1 MKPFYFFILFLA
13 VSCQHSAVSCQET
26 VSSNVIDFRTAVDMM
41 LENNATIKTAE
52 KSTLLAKRQSQLINA
67 SWLPTI
73 TMTADYTMMSNGIGV
88 SQDYASLLEPFKE
101 KYAETPLV
109 PEILNLISNELGDLA
124 FEVPIFED
132 DFGSIDLEILYPIFT
147 GTKRLYANKL
157 AKSNEALSEINKE
170 SVGAAKY
177 LELANVYFSL
187 SLAESMIKVL
197 KETHEMTDNHY
208 SQALKMEAIGMFDK
222 AERLIV
228 KVALDESERNLK
240 DAENQAEV
248 LREALSFL
256 LGQQT
261 TDNRQQSLGKGQ
273 RTTDNGQQ
281 TLGKGQRTTV
291 NSQQTLGSGQKPMAN
306 SQQLTANSQQQIV
319 TSTPLFINEKY
330 PQLEWF
336 KDMMRENAYVFQQ
349 ADLHDDIAKAN
360 LRLSQSNY
368 YPVISVYGKQT
379 IASYQV
385 PKNMIPNTIGG
396 VNLVW
401 DIFDGLARERN
412 IQLTKIESEIV
423 AETQLSLKNDLEV
436 AVDEWHAN
444 LRQACIN
451 AEELQSSLEL
461 AQEVY
466 RIRKKSF
473 SEGLCTSQ
481 QVLDALNLVNKMNL
495 LLLTT
500 YFEYD
505 IALANLCCLCGIPE
519 FFESFL
525 GTEDLRN

>member
-13 VSCQHSAVSCQET
+13 VSCQHSAVSCQQT
-26 VSSNVIDFRTAVDMM
+26 VSQTAIDFRSAANMM
-41 LENNATIKTAE
+41 FENNATIKAAE

-73 TMTADYTMMSNGIGV
+73 TMTADYTLMSNKISV
-88 SQDYASLLEPFKE
+88 SQEYASLLEPFQE
-101 KYAETPLV
+101 KYADEPLI
-109 PEILNLISNELGDLA
+109 PEILNYISNGLGDLS
-124 FEVPIFED
+124 FDVPIFED
-132 DFGSIDLEILYPIFT
+132 DFGSIDIEVLYPIFT

-157 AKSNEALSEINKE
+157 AKNNETLSEINKE
-170 SVGAAKY
+170 SIGAAKY
-177 LELANVYFSL
+177 LELVNVYFSL
-187 SLAESMIKVL
+187 SLTESMIKVL
-197 KETHEMTDNHY
+197 KETYEMTNNHY
-208 SQALKMEAIGMFDK
+208 SQALKMESIGMFDK

-240 DAENQAEV
+240 DAEKQAEV
-248 LREALSFL
+248 LREALGKII
-256 LGQQT
+256 GQQT
-261 TDNRQQSLGKGQ
+261 TDNGQQSL
-273 RTTDNGQQ
+273 D
-281 TLGKGQRTTV
+281 
-291 NSQQTLGSGQKPMAN
+291 NSQWSKAN
-306 SQQLTANSQQQIV
+306 SQQPII

-336 KDMMRENAYVFQQ
+336 LDMMKQNAYIFQES
-349 ADLHDDIAKAN
+349 DLHDDISKAN

-368 YPVISVYGKQT
+368 YPVISIYGKQT

-385 PKNMIPNTIGG
+385 PKNLVPNTIGG
-396 VNLVW
+396 INLVW

-412 IQLTKIESEIV
+412 IQLSKIESEII
-423 AETQLSLKNDLEV
+423 AETQQSLKNDIEV
-436 AVDEWHAN
+436 SVNEWHAN
-444 LRQACIN
+444 LKQACVN

-473 SEGLCTSQ
+473 TEGLCTSQ
-481 QVLDALNLVNKMNL
+481 QVLDALNLVNKTNL

-519 FFESFL
+519 YFESFL
-525 GTEDLRN
+525 GN

>member
-41 LENNATIKTAE
+41 LENNATIKAAE
-52 KSTLLAKRQSQLINA
+52 KSTLLVKRQSQLINA

-197 KETHEMTDNHY
+197 KETHAMTDNHY

-256 LGQQT
+256 LGQ
-261 TDNRQQSLGKGQ
+261 
-273 RTTDNGQQ
+273 
-281 TLGKGQRTTV
+281 RTTV
-291 NSQQTLGSGQKPMAN
+291 NRA
-306 SQQLTANSQQQIV
+306 
-319 TSTPLFINEKY
+319 F
-330 PQLEWF
+330 
-336 KDMMRENAYVFQQ
+336 DR
-349 ADLHDDIAKAN
+349 
-360 LRLSQSNY
+360 LRHQ
-368 YPVISVYGKQT
+368 
-379 IASYQV
+379 
-385 PKNMIPNTIGG
+385 
-396 VNLVW
+396 
-401 DIFDGLARERN
+401 
-412 IQLTKIESEIV
+412 
-423 AETQLSLKNDLEV
+423 
-436 AVDEWHAN
+436 
-444 LRQACIN
+444 
-451 AEELQSSLEL
+451 
-461 AQEVY
+461 
-466 RIRKKSF
+466 
-473 SEGLCTSQ
+473 
-481 QVLDALNLVNKMNL
+481 
-495 LLLTT
+495 
-500 YFEYD
+500 
-505 IALANLCCLCGIPE
+505 
-519 FFESFL
+519 
-525 GTEDLRN
+525 

>member
-13 VSCQHSAVSCQET
+13 VSCQHSAVSCQQT

-41 LENNATIKTAE
+41 LENNATIKAAE

-177 LELANVYFSL
+177 LELANIYFSL

-248 LREALSFL
+248 LREALLAL
-256 LGQQT
+256 L
-261 TDNRQQSLGKGQ
+261 GQ

-281 TLGKGQRTTV
+281 SLGIGQ
-291 NSQQTLGSGQKPMAN
+291 QPMAN
-306 SQQLTANSQQQIV
+306 SQQPIT

-336 KDMMRENAYVFQQ
+336 KDMMKENAYVFQQ

-368 YPVISVYGKQT
+368 YPVISLYGKQT

-436 AVDEWHAN
+436 AMDEWHAN
-444 LRQACIN
+444 LKQACIN

-481 QVLDALNLVNKMNL
+481 QVLDALNLVNKTNL

-519 FFESFL
+519 YFESFL

>member
-1 MKPFYFFILFLA
+1 MKPFYFFILFISLQTT
-13 VSCQHSAVSCQET
+13 VNGQQTGYQRSAVGSQFDGN
-26 VSSNVIDFRTAVDMM
+26 NVIDFRTAVDMM
-41 LENNATIKTAE
+41 LENNATIKAAE

-197 KETHEMTDNHY
+197 KETHAMTDNHY

-261 TDNRQQSLGKGQ
+261 TEPS
-273 RTTDNGQQ
+273 T
-281 TLGKGQRTTV
+281 
-291 NSQQTLGSGQKPMAN
+291 GSGTVPL
-306 SQQLTANSQQQIV
+306 S

-336 KDMMRENAYVFQQ
+336 KDMMKENAYVFQQ

-368 YPVISVYGKQT
+368 YPVISLYGKQT

-385 PKNMIPNTIGG
+385 PKNLVPNTIGG

-423 AETQLSLKNDLEV
+423 AETQISLKNDLEV
-436 AVDEWHAN
+436 AVDEWYAN
-444 LRQACIN
+444 LKQACIN

-481 QVLDALNLVNKMNL
+481 QVLDALNLVNKTNL

-525 GTEDLRN
+525 GSGL

>member
-1 MKPFYFFILFLA
+1 
-13 VSCQHSAVSCQET
+13 
-26 VSSNVIDFRTAVDMM
+26 
-41 LENNATIKTAE
+41 
-52 KSTLLAKRQSQLINA
+52 
-67 SWLPTI
+67 
-73 TMTADYTMMSNGIGV
+73 MTADYTMMSNGIGV

-248 LREALSFL
+248 LREALLTL
-256 LGQQT
+256 LC
-261 TDNRQQSLGKGQ
+261 Q

-281 TLGKGQRTTV
+281 SLGNGQEPTEPST
-291 NSQQTLGSGQKPMAN
+291 GSGTVPL
-306 SQQLTANSQQQIV
+306 S

-336 KDMMRENAYVFQQ
+336 KDMMKENAYVFQQ

-368 YPVISVYGKQT
+368 YPVISLYGKQT

-385 PKNMIPNTIGG
+385 PKNLVPNTIGG

-436 AVDEWHAN
+436 AVDEWHAT

-481 QVLDALNLVNKMNL
+481 QVLDALNLVNKTNL

-525 GTEDLRN
+525 TSQQTTDNRQQSLGNGQRTTDNGQQSLGSDIGQ

>member
-1 MKPFYFFILFLA
+1 
-13 VSCQHSAVSCQET
+13 
-26 VSSNVIDFRTAVDMM
+26 MM
-41 LENNATIKTAE
+41 FENNATIKAAE

-67 SWLPTI
+67 NWLPTI
-73 TMTADYTMMSNGIGV
+73 TMTADYTMMSNKISV
-88 SQDYASLLEPFKE
+88 SQEYASLLKPFQE
-101 KYAETPLV
+101 KYANEPLI
-109 PEILNLISNELGDLA
+109 PDILNYISNGLGDLS
-124 FEVPIFED
+124 FDVPIFED
-132 DFGSIDLEILYPIFT
+132 DFGSIDIEVLYPIFT

-157 AKSNEALSEINKE
+157 AKNNETLSEINKE
-170 SVGAAKY
+170 SIGAAKY
-177 LELANVYFSL
+177 LELVNIYFSL
-187 SLAESMIKVL
+187 SLTESMIKVL
-197 KETHEMTDNHY
+197 KETYEMTNNHY
-208 SQALKMEAIGMFDK
+208 SQALKMESIGMFDK

-248 LREALSFL
+248 LRDALSMII
-256 LGQQT
+256 GQQT
-261 TDNRQQSLGKGQ
+261 TDNRQQSL
-273 RTTDNGQQ
+273 D
-281 TLGKGQRTTV
+281 
-291 NSQQTLGSGQKPMAN
+291 NSQQPIS
-306 SQQLTANSQQQIV
+306 

-336 KDMMRENAYVFQQ
+336 LDMMKQNAYIFLES
-349 ADLHDDIAKAN
+349 DLHDDISKAN

-368 YPVISVYGKQT
+368 YPVISIYGKQT

-385 PKNMIPNTIGG
+385 PKNLVPTTIGG
-396 VNLVW
+396 INLVW

-412 IQLTKIESEIV
+412 IQLAKIESEII
-423 AETQLSLKNDLEV
+423 AETQQSLKNDIEV
-436 AVDEWHAN
+436 SVNEWHAN
-444 LRQACIN
+444 LKQACIN

-473 SEGLCTSQ
+473 TEGLCTSQ
-481 QVLDALNLVNKMNL
+481 QVLDALNLVNKTNL

-519 FFESFL
+519 YFESFL
-525 GTEDLRN
+525 SSGL

>member
-13 VSCQHSAVSCQET
+13 VGCQHSAVSCQET

-41 LENNATIKTAE
+41 LENNATIRAAE

-197 KETHEMTDNHY
+197 KETHAMTDNHY

-256 LGQQT
+256 LGQQA
-261 TDNRQQSLGKGQ
+261 
-273 RTTDNGQQ
+273 TDNGQQ
-281 TLGKGQRTTV
+281 SLGNGQE
-291 NSQQTLGSGQKPMAN
+291 SMAN
-306 SQQLTANSQQQIV
+306 SQQPIV

-385 PKNMIPNTIGG
+385 PKNLVPNTIGG

-423 AETQLSLKNDLEV
+423 AETQLSLKNALEV

-481 QVLDALNLVNKMNL
+481 QVLDALNLVNKTNL

>member
-26 VSSNVIDFRTAVDMM
+26 VSNNVIDFRRAVDMM
-41 LENNATIKTAE
+41 LENNATIRAAE

-109 PEILNLISNELGDLA
+109 PEILNIISNELGDLA

-177 LELANVYFSL
+177 LVLANVYFSL

-197 KETHEMTDNHY
+197 KETHEMTNNHY

-256 LGQQT
+256 LGQ
-261 TDNRQQSLGKGQ
+261 
-273 RTTDNGQQ
+273 RTTGPS
-281 TLGKGQRTTV
+281 T
-291 NSQQTLGSGQKPMAN
+291 GSGTVPL
-306 SQQLTANSQQQIV
+306 S

-336 KDMMRENAYVFQQ
+336 KDMMKENAYVFQQ
-349 ADLHDDIAKAN
+349 ADLHNDIAKAN

-368 YPVISVYGKQT
+368 YPVISLYGKQT
-379 IASYQV
+379 IASYQI

-412 IQLTKIESEIV
+412 IELTKIESEIV

-436 AVDEWHAN
+436 AVDEWYAN
-444 LRQACIN
+444 LKQACIN

-481 QVLDALNLVNKMNL
+481 QVLDALNLVNKTNL

>member
-1 MKPFYFFILFLA
+1 MKPFYFFILFISLQTT
-13 VSCQHSAVSCQET
+13 VNGQQTGYQRSAVGSQFDGN
-26 VSSNVIDFRTAVDMM
+26 NVIDFRTAVDMM
-41 LENNATIKTAE
+41 LENNATIKAAE

-197 KETHEMTDNHY
+197 KETHAMTDNHY

-240 DAENQAEV
+240 DAENQAKV

-256 LGQQT
+256 LGQ
-261 TDNRQQSLGKGQ
+261 

-281 TLGKGQRTTV
+281 SIT
-291 NSQQTLGSGQKPMAN
+291 
-306 SQQLTANSQQQIV
+306 

-336 KDMMRENAYVFQQ
+336 KDMMKENAYVFQQ

-368 YPVISVYGKQT
+368 YPVISLYGKQT

-385 PKNMIPNTIGG
+385 PKNLVPNTIGG

-444 LRQACIN
+444 LKQACIN

-481 QVLDALNLVNKMNL
+481 QVLDALNLVNKTNL

-519 FFESFL
+519 YFESFL
-525 GTEDLRN
+525 TSQQTTDNRQQSLGNGIER

>member
-26 VSSNVIDFRTAVDMM
+26 VSNNVIDFRRAVDMM
-41 LENNATIKTAE
+41 LENNATIKAAE

-132 DFGSIDLEILYPIFT
+132 DFVSIDLEILYPIFT

-256 LGQQT
+256 LGQRT
-261 TDNRQQSLGKGQ
+261 TDNSQQSLGKGQ

-281 TLGKGQRTTV
+281 SLGNGQE
-291 NSQQTLGSGQKPMAN
+291 SMAN
-306 SQQLTANSQQQIV
+306 SQQPIV

-336 KDMMRENAYVFQQ
+336 KDMMKENAYVFQQ

-368 YPVISVYGKQT
+368 YPMISLYGKQT

-385 PKNMIPNTIGG
+385 PKNLVPNTIGG

-423 AETQLSLKNDLEV
+423 AETQQSLKNDVEV

-444 LRQACIN
+444 LKQACIN
-451 AEELQSSLEL
+451 ASELQSSLEL

-473 SEGLCTSQ
+473 TEGLCTSQ
-481 QVLDALNLVNKMNL
+481 QVLDALNLVNKTNL

-505 IALANLCCLCGIPE
+505 IALANLCCMCGIPE
-519 FFESFL
+519 YFESFL

>member
-1 MKPFYFFILFLA
+1 MKPFYFFILLLA
-13 VSCQHSAVSCQET
+13 VGCQHSAVSCQET

-41 LENNATIKTAE
+41 LENNATIKAAE

-170 SVGAAKY
+170 SIGAAKY

-261 TDNRQQSLGKGQ
+261 TDN
-273 RTTDNGQQ
+273 GQQ
-281 TLGKGQRTTV
+281 TLGNGQE
-291 NSQQTLGSGQKPMAN
+291 PMAN
-306 SQQLTANSQQQIV
+306 SQQLTANSQQPIV

-336 KDMMRENAYVFQQ
+336 KDMMKENAYVFQQ

-385 PKNMIPNTIGG
+385 PKNLVPNTIGG

-412 IQLTKIESEIV
+412 IQLTKIESEII
-423 AETQLSLKNDLEV
+423 AETQQSLKNDLEV

-444 LRQACIN
+444 LKQACIN

-481 QVLDALNLVNKMNL
+481 QVLDALNLVNKTNL

-525 GTEDLRN
+525 GSEL

>member
-1 MKPFYFFILFLA
+1 
-13 VSCQHSAVSCQET
+13 
-26 VSSNVIDFRTAVDMM
+26 MM
-41 LENNATIKTAE
+41 LENNATIRAAE

-197 KETHEMTDNHY
+197 KETHAMTDNHY

-248 LREALSFL
+248 LREVLSFL
-256 LGQQT
+256 LGQ
-261 TDNRQQSLGKGQ
+261 
-273 RTTDNGQQ
+273 RTTGPS
-281 TLGKGQRTTV
+281 T
-291 NSQQTLGSGQKPMAN
+291 GSGTVPL
-306 SQQLTANSQQQIV
+306 S

-336 KDMMRENAYVFQQ
+336 KDMMKENAYVFQQ

-385 PKNMIPNTIGG
+385 PKNLVPNTIGG

-444 LRQACIN
+444 LKQACIN

-481 QVLDALNLVNKMNL
+481 QVLDALNLVNKTNL

-525 GTEDLRN
+525 GSGL

>member
-1 MKPFYFFILFLA
+1 
-13 VSCQHSAVSCQET
+13 
-26 VSSNVIDFRTAVDMM
+26 MM
-41 LENNATIKTAE
+41 FENNATIKAAE

-67 SWLPTI
+67 NWLPTI
-73 TMTADYTMMSNGIGV
+73 TMTADYTMMSNKISV
-88 SQDYASLLEPFKE
+88 SQKYASLLEPFQE
-101 KYAETPLV
+101 KYANEPLI
-109 PEILNLISNELGDLA
+109 PEILNYISNGLGDLS
-124 FEVPIFED
+124 FDVPIFED
-132 DFGSIDLEILYPIFT
+132 DFGSIDIEVLYPIFT

-157 AKSNEALSEINKE
+157 AKNNETLSEINKE
-170 SVGAAKY
+170 SIGAAKY
-177 LELANVYFSL
+177 LELVNVYFSL
-187 SLAESMIKVL
+187 SLTESMIKVL
-197 KETHEMTDNHY
+197 KETYEMTNNHY
-208 SQALKMEAIGMFDK
+208 SQALKMESIGMFDK

-248 LREALSFL
+248 LRDALGKL
-256 LGQQT
+256 IGQQT
-261 TDNRQQSLGKGQ
+261 TGPSTSSGTSPKVQLQSLGASTSSGTIAKTSQKTSVPEPVEG
-273 RTTDNGQQ
+273 
-281 TLGKGQRTTV
+281 TLAY
-291 NSQQTLGSGQKPMAN
+291 NFS
-306 SQQLTANSQQQIV
+306 

-336 KDMMRENAYVFQQ
+336 LDMMKQNAYIFQES
-349 ADLHDDIAKAN
+349 DLHDDISKAN

-368 YPVISVYGKQT
+368 YPVISIYGKQT

-385 PKNMIPNTIGG
+385 PKNLVPNTIGG
-396 VNLVW
+396 INLVW

-412 IQLTKIESEIV
+412 IQLAKLESEIM
-423 AETQLSLKNDLEV
+423 AETQSSLKNDIEV
-436 AVDEWHAN
+436 SVNEWHAN
-444 LRQACIN
+444 LKQACVN

-473 SEGLCTSQ
+473 TEGLCTSQ
-481 QVLDALNLVNKMNL
+481 QVLDALNLVNKTNL

-519 FFESFL
+519 YFESFL
-525 GTEDLRN
+525 TSQQTTVNGQQTYTKNKITTNY

>member
-1 MKPFYFFILFLA
+1 MKPFYFFILFL
-13 VSCQHSAVSCQET
+13 CLQTT
-26 VSSNVIDFRTAVDMM
+26 VNGQQSVVGSQLDRNNGIDFRTAVDMM
-41 LENNATIKTAE
+41 LENNATIKAAE

-73 TMTADYTMMSNGIGV
+73 TMTADYTLMSNKIGV
-88 SQDYASLLEPFKE
+88 SQEYASLLEPFKE

-109 PEILNLISNELGDLA
+109 PEILNYISNGLGDLS
-124 FEVPIFED
+124 FDVPILED
-132 DFGSIDLEILYPIFT
+132 DFGSIDVEILYPIFT
-147 GTKRLYANKL
+147 GKKRLYANKL

-170 SVGAAKY
+170 SIGATKY
-177 LELANVYFSL
+177 LELVNIYFSL
-187 SLAESMIKVL
+187 SLTESMIKVL
-197 KETHEMTDNHY
+197 KETHEMTNNHY

-261 TDNRQQSLGKGQ
+261 TDNSQQSLG
-273 RTTDNGQQ
+273 NGQE
-281 TLGKGQRTTV
+281 
-291 NSQQTLGSGQKPMAN
+291 PMAN
-306 SQQLTANSQQQIV
+306 SQQLIA

-336 KDMMRENAYVFQQ
+336 KDMMKENAYVFQQ
-349 ADLHDDIAKAN
+349 ADLHDDISKAN

-368 YPVISVYGKQT
+368 YPVISIYGKQT

-385 PKNMIPNTIGG
+385 PKNLVPNTIGG

-412 IQLTKIESEIV
+412 IQLTKIESEII
-423 AETQLSLKNDLEV
+423 AETQQSLKNDVEV

-444 LRQACIN
+444 LKQACIN
-451 AEELQSSLEL
+451 ASELQSSLEL

-473 SEGLCTSQ
+473 TEGLCSSQ
-481 QVLDALNLVNKMNL
+481 QVLDALNLVNKTNL

-519 FFESFL
+519 YFESFL
-525 GTEDLRN
+525 GS

>member
-13 VSCQHSAVSCQET
+13 VSCQHSAVSCQQT

-41 LENNATIKTAE
+41 LENNATIRAAE

-197 KETHEMTDNHY
+197 RETHKMTDNHY

-256 LGQQT
+256 LGQ
-261 TDNRQQSLGKGQ
+261 
-273 RTTDNGQQ
+273 RTTGPS
-281 TLGKGQRTTV
+281 T
-291 NSQQTLGSGQKPMAN
+291 GSGTVPL
-306 SQQLTANSQQQIV
+306 S

-336 KDMMRENAYVFQQ
+336 KDMMKENAYVFQQ

-368 YPVISVYGKQT
+368 YPVISLYGKQT
-379 IASYQV
+379 IASYQI

-481 QVLDALNLVNKMNL
+481 QVLDALNLVNKTNL

>member
-1 MKPFYFFILFLA
+1 MKPFYFFILFISL
-13 VSCQHSAVSCQET
+13 QTT
-26 VSSNVIDFRTAVDMM
+26 VNGQQTGYQRTEVGSQFDGNNVIDFRTAVDMM
-41 LENNATIKTAE
+41 FENNATIKAAE
-52 KSTLLAKRQSQLINA
+52 KGTLLAKRQSQLINA

-197 KETHEMTDNHY
+197 KETHAMTDNHY

-248 LREALSFL
+248 LRETLLALL
-256 LGQQT
+256 
-261 TDNRQQSLGKGQ
+261 GQ

-281 TLGKGQRTTV
+281 SLG
-291 NSQQTLGSGQKPMAN
+291 NSQESMAN
-306 SQQLTANSQQQIV
+306 SQQPIV

-336 KDMMRENAYVFQQ
+336 KDMMKENAYVFQQ

-368 YPVISVYGKQT
+368 YPVISLYGKQT

-385 PKNMIPNTIGG
+385 PKNLVPNTIGG

-481 QVLDALNLVNKMNL
+481 QVLDALNLVNKTNL

-525 GTEDLRN
+525 TSQQTTDNRQQSLGNGIER

>member
-41 LENNATIKTAE
+41 LEHNATIRAAE
-52 KSTLLAKRQSQLINA
+52 KSTLLAKRQTQLINA

-197 KETHEMTDNHY
+197 KETHKMTDNHY

-248 LREALSFL
+248 LREALLAL
-256 LGQQT
+256 L
-261 TDNRQQSLGKGQ
+261 GQ
-273 RTTDNGQQ
+273 RTTGPS
-281 TLGKGQRTTV
+281 T
-291 NSQQTLGSGQKPMAN
+291 GSGTSLK
-306 SQQLTANSQQQIV
+306 SQQQSLVPEPVEGTLIT

-336 KDMMRENAYVFQQ
+336 KDMMKENAYVFQQ

-385 PKNMIPNTIGG
+385 PKNLVPNTIGG

-444 LRQACIN
+444 LKQACIN

-473 SEGLCTSQ
+473 TEGLCTSQ
-481 QVLDALNLVNKMNL
+481 QVLDALNLVNKTNL

-525 GTEDLRN
+525 GSGL

>member
-26 VSSNVIDFRTAVDMM
+26 VSNNVIDFRTAVDMM
-41 LENNATIKTAE
+41 LENNATIKAAE
-52 KSTLLAKRQSQLINA
+52 KSRLLAKRQSQLINA

-187 SLAESMIKVL
+187 SLAESMIKVM
-197 KETHEMTDNHY
+197 KETHAMTDNHY

-240 DAENQAEV
+240 DTENQAEV

-256 LGQQT
+256 LGQRT
-261 TDNRQQSLGKGQ
+261 TGPSTGSGTSKSSDIYQ
-273 RTTDNGQQ
+273 RTIGPST
-281 TLGKGQRTTV
+281 
-291 NSQQTLGSGQKPMAN
+291 GSGTVPL
-306 SQQLTANSQQQIV
+306 S

-336 KDMMRENAYVFQQ
+336 KDMMKENAYVFQQ

-368 YPVISVYGKQT
+368 YPVISLYGKQT
-379 IASYQV
+379 IASYQI
-385 PKNMIPNTIGG
+385 PKNMVPNTIGG

-481 QVLDALNLVNKMNL
+481 QVLDALNLVNKTNL

-519 FFESFL
+519 YFESFL

>member
-13 VSCQHSAVSCQET
+13 ISCQPSAVSCQQS
-26 VSSNVIDFRTAVDMM
+26 VSQTAIDFRTAADMM
-41 LENNATIKTAE
+41 FENNSTIKAAE
-52 KSTLLAKRQSQLINA
+52 KNILLAKRQSQLINA

-88 SQDYASLLEPFKE
+88 SQEYASLLEPFQE
-101 KYAETPLV
+101 KYANTPLV
-109 PEILNLISNELGDLA
+109 PEILNYISNGLGDLS
-124 FEVPIFED
+124 FEVPILED
-132 DFGSIDLEILYPIFT
+132 NFGSIDVEILYPIFT
-147 GTKRLYANKL
+147 GTKRMYANKL

-170 SVGAAKY
+170 SIGAAKY

-197 KETHEMTDNHY
+197 KETHDMTENHY
-208 SQALKMEAIGMFDK
+208 SQALKMETIGMFDK

-240 DAENQAEV
+240 DAENKAEV
-248 LREALSFL
+248 LREALLAL
-256 LGQQT
+256 L
-261 TDNRQQSLGKGQ
+261 GQ
-273 RTTDNGQQ
+273 RTTDN
-281 TLGKGQRTTV
+281 
-291 NSQQTLGSGQKPMAN
+291 SQQSLGNGQEPMAN
-306 SQQLTANSQQQIV
+306 IQQPIV

-336 KDMMRENAYVFQQ
+336 KDMMKENAYVFQQ
-349 ADLHDDIAKAN
+349 ADLHNDIAKAN

-368 YPVISVYGKQT
+368 YPVISLYGKQT

-385 PKNMIPNTIGG
+385 PKNMIPNTIVG

-444 LRQACIN
+444 LKQACIN
-451 AEELQSSLEL
+451 AEKLQSSLEL

-473 SEGLCTSQ
+473 TEGLCTSQ
-481 QVLDALNLVNKMNL
+481 QVLDALNLVNKTNL

-519 FFESFL
+519 YFESFL
-525 GTEDLRN
+525 GVGS

>member
-1 MKPFYFFILFLA
+1 MKPFYFFISLTFLLTLESRA
-13 VSCQHSAVSCQET
+13 QML
-26 VSSNVIDFRTAVDMM
+26 DFRSAANMM
-41 LENNATIKTAE
+41 FENNATIKAAE

-73 TMTADYTMMSNGIGV
+73 TMTADYTLMSNKISV
-88 SQDYASLLEPFKE
+88 SQKYASLLEPFQE
-101 KYAETPLV
+101 KYANEPLI
-109 PEILNLISNELGDLA
+109 PEILNYISNGLGDLS
-124 FEVPIFED
+124 FDVPIFED
-132 DFGSIDLEILYPIFT
+132 DFGSIDIEVLYPIFT

-157 AKSNEALSEINKE
+157 AKNNETLSEINKE
-170 SVGAAKY
+170 SIGAAKY
-177 LELANVYFSL
+177 LELVNVYFSL
-187 SLAESMIKVL
+187 SLTESMIKVL
-197 KETHEMTDNHY
+197 KETYEMTNNHY
-208 SQALKMEAIGMFDK
+208 SQALKMESIGMFDK

-248 LREALSFL
+248 LRDAFGKLI
-256 LGQQT
+256 GQQT
-261 TDNRQQSLGKGQ
+261 
-273 RTTDNGQQ
+273 
-281 TLGKGQRTTV
+281 
-291 NSQQTLGSGQKPMAN
+291 
-306 SQQLTANSQQQIV
+306 TANSQQPIS
-319 TSTPLFINEKY
+319 TSTPLFINEKH

-336 KDMMRENAYVFQQ
+336 LDMMKQNAYIFQQ
-349 ADLHDDIAKAN
+349 SDLHDDISKAN

-368 YPVISVYGKQT
+368 YPVISIYGKQT

-385 PKNMIPNTIGG
+385 PKNLVPNTIGG
-396 VNLVW
+396 INLVW

-412 IQLTKIESEIV
+412 IQLAKIESEII
-423 AETQLSLKNDLEV
+423 AETQSSLKNDIEV
-436 AVDEWHAN
+436 SVNEWHAN
-444 LRQACIN
+444 LKQACVN

-473 SEGLCTSQ
+473 TEGLCTSQ
-481 QVLDALNLVNKMNL
+481 QVLDALNLVNKTNL

-519 FFESFL
+519 YFESFL
-525 GTEDLRN
+525 GN

>member
-1 MKPFYFFILFLA
+1 
-13 VSCQHSAVSCQET
+13 
-26 VSSNVIDFRTAVDMM
+26 
-41 LENNATIKTAE
+41 
-52 KSTLLAKRQSQLINA
+52 
-67 SWLPTI
+67 
-73 TMTADYTMMSNGIGV
+73 
-88 SQDYASLLEPFKE
+88 
-101 KYAETPLV
+101 
-109 PEILNLISNELGDLA
+109 
-124 FEVPIFED
+124 
-132 DFGSIDLEILYPIFT
+132 
-147 GTKRLYANKL
+147 
-157 AKSNEALSEINKE
+157 
-170 SVGAAKY
+170 
-177 LELANVYFSL
+177 
-187 SLAESMIKVL
+187 MIKVL
-197 KETHEMTDNHY
+197 KETHEMTNNHY

-248 LREALSFL
+248 LREALLAL
-256 LGQQT
+256 L
-261 TDNRQQSLGKGQ
+261 GQ

-281 TLGKGQRTTV
+281 
-291 NSQQTLGSGQKPMAN
+291 SLGSGQEPMVN
-306 SQQLTANSQQQIV
+306 SQQLTANSQQPIV

-336 KDMMRENAYVFQQ
+336 KDMMKENAYVFQQ
-349 ADLHDDIAKAN
+349 ADLHNDIAKAN

-368 YPVISVYGKQT
+368 YPVISLYGKQT

-385 PKNMIPNTIGG
+385 PKNLVPNTIGG

-412 IQLTKIESEIV
+412 IQLTKIESEIA

-444 LRQACIN
+444 LKQACIN

-481 QVLDALNLVNKMNL
+481 QVLDALNLVNKTN
-495 LLLTT
+495 
-500 YFEYD
+500 
-505 IALANLCCLCGIPE
+505 
-519 FFESFL
+519 
-525 GTEDLRN
+525 

>member
-13 VSCQHSAVSCQET
+13 VSCQHSAVSGQET

-41 LENNATIKTAE
+41 LENNATIKAAE

-88 SQDYASLLEPFKE
+88 SQDYASLLVPFKE

-147 GTKRLYANKL
+147 GAKRLYANKL

-170 SVGAAKY
+170 SVGADKY

-197 KETHEMTDNHY
+197 KETHKMTDNHY

-256 LGQQT
+256 LGQRT
-261 TDNRQQSLGKGQ
+261 TGPSTGSGTNKSSDIDQ
-273 RTTDNGQQ
+273 RTTGPS
-281 TLGKGQRTTV
+281 T
-291 NSQQTLGSGQKPMAN
+291 GSGTVPL
-306 SQQLTANSQQQIV
+306 S

-336 KDMMRENAYVFQQ
+336 KDMMKENAYIFQQ

-368 YPVISVYGKQT
+368 YPVISLYGKQT

-423 AETQLSLKNDLEV
+423 AETQISLKNDLEV

-444 LRQACIN
+444 LKQACIN

-481 QVLDALNLVNKMNL
+481 QVLDALNLVNKTNL

-525 GTEDLRN
+525 GSGL